1 MRLVKAA
8 RPWTNSWHVAAS
20 KITRIRAHSGAVMQ
34 IFEIIIA
41 LLLAGAGLT
50 ALSRRIGTPYPAL
63 VALAGA
69 ALALIPG
76 TPTLVLEPDLALA
89 LFVAPVLLDA
99 AFDSSQRDLR
109 SNWRSVAGL
118 ALGAVALTVVA
129 VAVTAR
135 LLVPAMPWAVAIAL
149 GAIVAPPDAAAA
161 TAVLKQLHPP
171 HQLLV
176 ILEGESL
183 FNDASSLL
191 IYRLALGAAL
201 AGTLTPAHAIPLL
214 FTVTVGSALL
224 GLVLSRVMS
233 GVTSGIKDVDIA
245 VVVQFCGTFGVWM
258 LAERLH
264 LSGILTMVV
273 FAMAVARRT
282 GGVIPARIR
291 IPSYAVWEFAVFVL
305 NVLAFILVG
314 FQLKGIL
321 RRIDTPTLLTY
332 SGIALAV
339 CGATILARV
348 AYVAGAAAFERWWC
362 RESGKSAERPRRAP
376 RLSKRAA
383 AVVGW
388 CGMRGIVTL
397 AAALAL
403 PTSGADGQAFPY
415 RDLVVFIS
423 FSVVLGTL
431 VLQGMT
437 LRPLMG
443 WLRLEDDGAVER
455 EVRLGRVETLRAAL
469 TAIGAVPSSEASE
482 VHRRRYELMLARVES
497 SPADGDENLRDESRE
512 EAEASGRE
520 SRMVDGHALRAA
532 TSAERSRLLALR
544 AAGTIG
550 DHAFQRI
557 EEELDWEEL
566 YLERSSQG

>member
-1 MRLVKAA
+1 MEV
-8 RPWTNSWHVAAS
+8 
-20 KITRIRAHSGAVMQ
+20 
-34 IFEIIIA
+34 FEIIIA

-76 TPTLVLEPDLALA
+76 TPTLVLEPELALT

-109 SNWRSVAGL
+109 TNWRPVAGL
-118 ALGAVALTVVA
+118 ALGAVAVTVVV
-129 VAVTAR
+129 VALTAR

-161 TAVLKQLHPP
+161 TAVLKQLRPP

-191 IYRLALGAAL
+191 IYRLALGATL
-201 AGTLTPAHAIPLL
+201 AGALTPAHAIPLL
-214 FTVTVGSALL
+214 FTVTIGSALL
-224 GLVLSRVMS
+224 GLVLSRVMAFAS
-233 GVTSGIKDVDIA
+233 AGIKDVDIA
-245 VVVQFCGTFGVWM
+245 VVVQFCGTFAVWM

-273 FAMAVARRT
+273 FAMAVARRAGALT
-282 GGVIPARIR
+282 PARVR

-314 FQLKGIL
+314 FQLKGIV
-321 RRIDTPTLLTY
+321 RRIDASTLVSY
-332 SGIALAV
+332 SGIAIAV
-339 CGATILARV
+339 CFATILARI
-348 AYVAGAAAFERWWC
+348 AYVAGAAAFDRWLC
-362 RESGKSAERPRRAP
+362 RPLQKSATPRRRGV

-403 PTSGADGQAFPY
+403 PTSGANGQPFPY
-415 RDLVVFIS
+415 RDLIVFIA

-437 LRPLMG
+437 LRPLLA
-443 WLRLEDDGAVER
+443 WLRLEDDGEVER
-455 EVRLGRVETLRAAL
+455 EVRLGRTETLRAAL
-469 TAIGAVPSSEASE
+469 SAIGTLPASE
-482 VHRRRYELMLARVES
+482 VSDVHRRRYELMLARVEE
-497 SPADGDENLRDESRE
+497 PAPNGDEPAATDSDHPEAADSDERSQSISRDERL
-512 EAEASGRE
+512 A
-520 SRMVDGHALRAA
+520 DGHALRAA
-532 TSAERSRLLALR
+532 TSAERKRLLALR
-544 AAGTIG
+544 AEGTIG

-566 YLERSSQG
+566 YLQRSSEGS